1 MIMPSSIHI
10 ARGSDI
16 TPPEP
21 PVDASAE
28 PTPAPKEPVIS
39 RDAIVNKTDKM
50 CATGKTCFPLP
61 TSVLAA
67 TYVATMVGV

>member
-16 TPPEP
+16 TPSSP

-28 PTPAPKEPVIS
+28 LTAAPKEPVIS
-39 RDAIVNKTDKM
+39 RNAIVNKTDKM

-61 TSVLAA
+61 TIVLAA
-67 TYVATMVGV
+67 THVATTVGV